1 MNIYDEIDKCIKN
14 LEQEYKKNLPIVLS
28 KMLVITEKLNC
39 PYDWLWVKLQTK
51 ELKGNYEPKIKEKFI
66 QLCKN
71 IGLCDEKRIDE
82 KYMEITRDF
91 IKYRTY
97 KVGKD
102 SMYSDSVT
110 NLISAMESLEQNIS
124 SMSLPENLSPIDL
137 YYEKQKQDKLI
148 LSLRH
153 DLSNC
158 KVIINHVYTRS
169 IEILTRLKYSQQEIY
184 PHSSAEAISKI
195 EYIFNNFH
203 SIAQQLLIR
212 HSSRST
218 ITINDEYDVQDLLHA
233 LFLTFFKDIRAEE
246 AVPNHAGANSRLDF
260 LIPDYEIGIEVKM
273 TRDGLKDKQIGDELL
288 VDIGR
293 YKSHPKCRNF
303 LCFIYDPNYYI
314 NNFQGLKADLESH
327 TSDNFN
333 IKVYISR

>member
-1 MNIYDEIDKCIKN
+1 MNLKLRKN
-14 LEQEYKKNLPIVLS
+14 LFSYV
-28 KMLVITEKLNC
+28 
-39 PYDWLWVKLQTK
+39 
-51 ELKGNYEPKIKEKFI
+51 
-66 QLCKN
+66 KN

-97 KVGKD
+97 EVGKD

-184 PHSSAEAISKI
+184 PHSS
-195 EYIFNNFH
+195 
-203 SIAQQLLIR
+203 R
-212 HSSRST
+212 RS
-218 ITINDEYDVQDLLHA
+218 Y
-233 LFLTFFKDIRAEE
+233 FKNR
-246 AVPNHAGANSRLDF
+246 
-260 LIPDYEIGIEVKM
+260 
-273 TRDGLKDKQIGDELL
+273 
-288 VDIGR
+288 
-293 YKSHPKCRNF
+293 
-303 LCFIYDPNYYI
+303 IY
-314 NNFQGLKADLESH
+314 F
-327 TSDNFN
+327 
-333 IKVYISR
+333 

>member
-97 KVGKD
+97 EVGKD

-184 PHSSAEAISKI
+184 PHSSAEAISK
-195 EYIFNNFH
+195 
-203 SIAQQLLIR
+203 
-212 HSSRST
+212 
-218 ITINDEYDVQDLLHA
+218 
-233 LFLTFFKDIRAEE
+233 
-246 AVPNHAGANSRLDF
+246 
-260 LIPDYEIGIEVKM
+260 
-273 TRDGLKDKQIGDELL
+273 
-288 VDIGR
+288 
-293 YKSHPKCRNF
+293 
-303 LCFIYDPNYYI
+303 
-314 NNFQGLKADLESH
+314 
-327 TSDNFN
+327 
-333 IKVYISR
+333 